1 MVKLHLTPLGEGM
14 DPRHYLRTQ
23 LGYAWTAAVWFLVI
37 SGLIGAFSSIRGL
50 IEVFSVTLMGVYS
63 ATDPVL
69 EPIVEPWLA
78 KVGRDNGNHLGSNI
92 LLYVVLSLLL
102 TLVFAVLRGRAQRAQ
117 LQGVAQVRKA
127 RSDAEARDGAV
138 AGGAVGGGLAGL
150 IAGGALGL
158 LFLPALP
165 ALLVAGGL
173 AGGAAGASA
182 ADDAALIAQARQP
195 GLDPATQKKVN
206 DEATRLTLGVFGSSL
221 LKAAPVCIAIALLT
235 FLRSPVWNLARE
247 IELHTEWGVGAAACA
262 LRPADTLVIQP
273 VATGQSQ
280 PADFCRDVLRQR
292 RNEAEKQTDR
302 RRADQRFDRLNRAEA
317 ILTDLFS
324 KS

>member
-1 MVKLHLTPLGEGM
+1 MHPG
-14 DPRHYLRTQ
+14 HYLRAQ
-23 LGYAWTAAVWFLVI
+23 LGHAWTVAVWFLVL

-50 IEVFSVTLMGVYS
+50 IEIFSVALMGVYRL
-63 ATDPVL
+63 TDPVL

-78 KVGRDNGNHLGSNI
+78 MIGRDNGNHLGSNI
-92 LLYVVLSLLL
+92 LLYVALSLLL
-102 TLVFAVLRGRAQRAQ
+102 TLVFALLRGRAQRAK
-117 LQGVAQVRKA
+117 LQSEEEGRKA

-138 AGGAVGGGLAGL
+138 AGGVVGGGLAGL

-182 ADDAALIAQARQP
+182 ANDDALIAQARQP

-206 DEATRLTLGVFGSSL
+206 DQATRLTLGVFGRSL

-235 FLRSPVWNLARE
+235 FQRSPLWNLARE
-247 IELHTEWGVGAAACA
+247 MELHTEWRVGAAACA

-273 VATGQSQ
+273 VATGRSQ

-292 RNEAEKQTDR
+292 RDEAEKQTDR

-317 ILTDLFS
+317 ILTDLFPRP
-324 KS
+324 